1 MNCRVAFDDF
11 HDFSRKRRML
21 DRQLYR
27 PPDATLE
34 LWPPRG
40 DIALFY
46 HLSIDLNYL
55 STMKRRIKIDPI
67 KLWEIIWKGGRMVG
81 IIGLARS
88 KLV

>member
-11 HDFSRKRRML
+11 HDFSCMP

-27 PPDATLE
+27 PPDTTLE
-34 LWPPRG
+34 LRG

-46 HLSIDLNYL
+46 HLSVDLNYL

-67 KLWEIIWKGGRMVG
+67 KVWEIMWKGGRMVG